1 MSDPRLVLVLG
12 ASGYVG
18 GRLVP
23 RLLETGYRVRCLA
36 REPRKLAGA
45 PWADRVEIVAGDLL
59 EAESLP
65 AACEDVDAVF
75 YLVHM
80 MGTNPDFERADRVAA
95 RHVASAASRAG
106 VERIVYLG
114 GLGEDSAASSS
125 HLRSRAEVG
134 RILLDGD
141 VPTTVLRAAVIIGS
155 GSASFEMLRHLVD
168 KLPVMITPRWVRTRV
183 QPIAISDVLRYLV
196 GVLEQRD
203 DEDHVYD
210 IGGPEVLTYLEMMRR
225 YARVAGLAPR
235 LIVQVPVLTPALS
248 SYWVNLVTP
257 VPFGL
262 AKQLVRSLSV
272 EVVAAPGGEDIRR
285 VVPDELLSYDE
296 AVTLAL
302 RRVRDREVATSWREA
317 ARAARSPAEPYPGD
331 PDWSG
336 GTLLS
341 DVRTVTAHATAG
353 ELFTTVSAVGGEGG
367 WPAHGWAWRVR
378 GLFDQI
384 IGGVGLRR
392 GRRDP
397 HRLRVGDTLDFWR
410 VEDLRE
416 PRNGQPGAL
425 RLQAEMRLP
434 GRAWLEWRITPHDGR
449 VELRQ
454 RALFAPRGLV
464 GRLYWWAL
472 VPFHRMI
479 FSGMATELA
488 RRAEEAAVRARA
500 QPPTPS

>member
-1 MSDPRLVLVLG
+1 MPGWRG
-12 ASGYVG
+12 
-18 GRLVP
+18 
-23 RLLETGYRVRCLA
+23 
-36 REPRKLAGA
+36 
-45 PWADRVEIVAGDLL
+45 
-59 EAESLP
+59 
-65 AACEDVDAVF
+65 
-75 YLVHM
+75 
-80 MGTNPDFERADRVAA
+80 
-95 RHVASAASRAG
+95 
-106 VERIVYLG
+106 
-114 GLGEDSAASSS
+114 
-125 HLRSRAEVG
+125 
-134 RILLDGD
+134 
-141 VPTTVLRAAVIIGS
+141 
-155 GSASFEMLRHLVD
+155 
-168 KLPVMITPRWVRTRV
+168 
-183 QPIAISDVLRYLV
+183 
-196 GVLEQRD
+196 
-203 DEDHVYD
+203 
-210 IGGPEVLTYLEMMRR
+210 GGPGWV
-225 YARVAGLAPR
+225 
-235 LIVQVPVLTPALS
+235 VQVPWLPPPFS